1 MVVDGTQKNKRVQ
14 REARQ
19 PKDPNLRYK
28 MYTFRLYPTVKQ
40 VRTLEWTLR
49 RCAELYNACLEERTA
64 AYQMCRISVSYEMQ
78 SEQLPE
84 LKVLRPEYREI
95 HSQVLQDVLKRL
107 EKAMQD
113 FFRRIREGQTPGR
126 PRYKSAS
133 RYHSF
138 TYPQGGYEIIGQ
150 PEHLEKNQKKTCR
163 LALSKIGHI
172 KMVLHRPITGTIK
185 TCTISRD
192 GDHWYAHLSV
202 EQVFDPTLAFHPST
216 EEVGIDVGIKT
227 YAVLSNGQQ
236 IENPRLS
243 RCTEKRIKQAHRKM
257 HHRKKGSHRRNRAK
271 KELIRLYCKTGHRR
285 HDFLHKQSR
294 RLVEQYGTLVFEDL
308 RITNMTARP
317 KPKKDEVSGTYLPNG
332 AAAKSGLNKSIN
344 DAAWG
349 SFMRLCASKAEEAG
363 CTVAKVPP
371 YNTTQDCSGC
381 GIRVPKDLSVRW
393 HSCPACGTELDRD
406 ENAALNILKRYHE
419 HKELTSEKKKK
430 TPRTSKK
437 PTALVGA
444 GSVPQEPASRVE
456 GRAPCRS
463 PQL

>member
-1 MVVDGTQKNKRVQ
+1 
-14 REARQ
+14 
-19 PKDPNLRYK
+19 
-28 MYTFRLYPTVKQ
+28 
-40 VRTLEWTLR
+40 
-49 RCAELYNACLEERTA
+49 
-64 AYQMCRISVSYEMQ
+64 
-78 SEQLPE
+78 
-84 LKVLRPEYREI
+84 
-95 HSQVLQDVLKRL
+95 
-107 EKAMQD
+107 
-113 FFRRIREGQTPGR
+113 
-126 PRYKSAS
+126 
-133 RYHSF
+133 
-138 TYPQGGYEIIGQ
+138 
-150 PEHLEKNQKKTCR
+150 
-163 LALSKIGHI
+163 
-172 KMVLHRPITGTIK
+172 
-185 TCTISRD
+185 
-192 GDHWYAHLSV
+192 
-202 EQVFDPTLAFHPST
+202 
-216 EEVGIDVGIKT
+216 
-227 YAVLSNGQQ
+227 
-236 IENPRLS
+236 
-243 RCTEKRIKQAHRKM
+243 
-257 HHRKKGSHRRNRAK
+257 
-271 KELIRLYCKTGHRR
+271 
-285 HDFLHKQSR
+285 
-294 RLVEQYGTLVFEDL
+294 
-308 RITNMTARP
+308 MTARP

-419 HKELTSEKKKK
+419 HNELTSEKKKK

>member
-1 MVVDGTQKNKRVQ
+1 MVVYRTQKKKSTQ
-14 REARQ
+14 REERQ

-28 MYTFRLYPTVKQ
+28 MYTFRLSPTVKQ

-64 AYQMCRISVSYEMQ
+64 AYQMCGISVSYDMQ
-78 SEQLPE
+78 SAQLPE

-107 EKAMQD
+107 EKAMQA
-113 FFRRIREGQTPGR
+113 FFRRIREGQTAGR
-126 PRYKSAS
+126 PRYKSSS

-150 PEHLEKNQKKTCR
+150 PEHLEKNQKKICR

-172 KMVLHRPITGTIK
+172 KMVLHRPITGTVK

-216 EEVGIDVGIKT
+216 EEVGIDVGVKT
-227 YAVLSNGQQ
+227 YAVLSNGTS
-236 IENPRLS
+236 IANPRLYRRS
-243 RCTEKRIKQAHRKM
+243 EKRIKQAHRKI
-257 HHRKKGSHRRNRAK
+257 HQRKKGSHRRDRAK
-271 KELIRLYCKTGHRR
+271 QALARLSRKIRQRR
-285 HDFLHKQSR
+285 VDFLHKQAR
-294 RLVEQYGTLVFEDL
+294 RLVQQYGVVVFEDL
-308 RITNMTARP
+308 QITNMTARP
-317 KPKKDEVSGTYLPNG
+317 KPKYDEVSGTYLPNG

-363 CTVAKVPP
+363 CTVVKVPP
-371 YNTTQDCSGC
+371 HNTTQDCSGC
-381 GIRVPKDLSVRW
+381 GIRVPKDLSMRW
-393 HSCPACGTELDRD
+393 HSCPECGMELDRD
-406 ENAALNILKRYHE
+406 ENAAKNILKRYHE
-419 HKELTSEKKKK
+419 HKELASEKKKK

-437 PTALVGA
+437 AMTLTGA
-444 GSVPQEPASRVE
+444 GSVPQEPASHVE